1 MFQDSPCIAYFIIYF
16 ISFNQFFFI
25 KLIKNGNDC
34 HSKYGHIPTYLRA
47 IFKVTIYI
55 QIAKTLKL
63 HIQVCM
69 HVHILRL
76 CYGDTCTFPSFFF
89 QTILFQ
95 LYTLHSCYTIH
106 EVYVIVELVLSSRL
120 LTSEIRRKC
129 LGKTAENVDE
139 SSTVRKKPTVQEY
152 QNKTELNL
160 QYLNKPYIVL
170 PFQQVKMTVQR
181 VRHTI
186 VLDVNCC
193 E

>member
-1 MFQDSPCIAYFIIYF
+1 MYTFCDFAMEI
-16 ISFNQFFFI
+16 
-25 KLIKNGNDC
+25 
-34 HSKYGHIPTYLRA
+34 
-47 IFKVTIYI
+47 
-55 QIAKTLKL
+55 
-63 HIQVCM
+63 
-69 HVHILRL
+69 HVLFL
-76 CYGDTCTFPSFFF
+76 LSFFK
-89 QTILFQ
+89 LFSFSCT
-95 LYTLHSCYTIH
+95 LYTHVTQFTTLSIFLK
-106 EVYVIVELVLSSRL
+106 VYVIVELVLSSRL

-160 QYLNKPYIVL
+160 QYLNRPYIVL